1 MALFAIMMCVN
12 FTACSSDDDEENFE
26 QELGFEVDS
35 EEEQRCY
42 TFNSDHTVICWAN
55 NYGAEGE
62 KFNLTWSATKTH
74 ESNVSQL

>member
-1 MALFAIMMCVN
+1 M
-12 FTACSSDDDEENFE
+12 
-26 QELGFEVDS
+26 ELGFEVDS

-74 ESNVSQL
+74 ESNVS

>member
-1 MALFAIMMCVN
+1 MMMKRILKVHL
-12 FTACSSDDDEENFE
+12 